1 MFIDTV
7 YSPLLIFTIKWRRR
21 ISQLTWYRDAGQRT
35 GACVQIVQE
44 HTKRIRIEFDDV
56 ELGLGQFGAI
66 DLLGVGADGEAWH
79 GQLIAARLILIFV
92 LTVSVCQVWK

>member
-1 MFIDTV
+1 M
-7 YSPLLIFTIKWRRR
+7 
-21 ISQLTWYRDAGQRT
+21 
-35 GACVQIVQE
+35 QIVQE

-66 DLLGVGADGEAWH
+66 DLLGVGTDGEAWH

-92 LTVSVCQVWK
+92 LTVSVCQVWKYFFFFLVFSVVFQGISVFWYFR